1 MIYITIHDDSLEGTL
16 KDMTVRVED
25 DGESDRAALSRRVQE
40 KANELFTSWNTQKD
54 KVMPDE

>member
-25 DGESDRAALSRRVQE
+25 DGDRSAVSRRVQE

>member
-1 MIYITIHDDSLEGTL
+1 MIYITIHDDSLDGTL
-16 KDMTVRVED
+16 KDMTVCVED
-25 DGESDRAALSRRVQE
+25 DGDRATVSRRVQE

>member
-16 KDMTVRVED
+16 KDMTVCVED
-25 DGESDRAALSRRVQE
+25 DDDRVALSHRVRE
-40 KANELFTSWNTQKD
+40 KANELFTSWNIQRD

>member
-16 KDMTVRVED
+16 KDMTVCVDDDED
-25 DGESDRAALSRRVQE
+25 DATVSHRIQE
-40 KANELFTSWNTQKD
+40 KANELFTSWNIQRD

>member
-25 DGESDRAALSRRVQE
+25 DGESDRVALSRRVQE

-54 KVMPDE
+54 KVMPDD

>member
-1 MIYITIHDDSLEGTL
+1 MIYITIHDDSLEGAL

-25 DGESDRAALSRRVQE
+25 DGDSDRADLSHRVQE

-54 KVMPDE
+54 KVMPDD

>member
-25 DGESDRAALSRRVQE
+25 DDDRATVSRRVQE

-54 KVMPDE
+54 KVMPDD

>member
-16 KDMTVRVED
+16 KDMTVCVDD
-25 DGESDRAALSRRVQE
+25 DGERFALSHRVQE
-40 KANELFTSWNTQKD
+40 KANELFTSWNIQRD

>member
-25 DGESDRAALSRRVQE
+25 DGDRATASRRVQE
-40 KANELFTSWNTQKD
+40 KANELFTSWNIQRS

>member
-1 MIYITIHDDSLEGTL
+1 MIYITIHDDSLEGAL

-25 DGESDRAALSRRVQE
+25 DGESDRTALSRRVQE

>member
-25 DGESDRAALSRRVQE
+25 DGDRATVSRRVQE

>member
-16 KDMTVRVED
+16 KDMTVCVED
-25 DGESDRAALSRRVQE
+25 DGDRATASRRVQE
-40 KANELFTSWNTQKD
+40 KANELFTSWNIQRS

>member
-25 DGESDRAALSRRVQE
+25 DGDRATISRRVQE
-40 KANELFTSWNTQKD
+40 KANELFTSWNTQRD

>member
-25 DGESDRAALSRRVQE
+25 DGDRATVSRRVQE

-54 KVMPDE
+54 KVMPDD

>member
-16 KDMTVRVED
+16 KDMTVCVED
-25 DGESDRAALSRRVQE
+25 DGDRFALSHRIQE
-40 KANELFTSWNTQKD
+40 KANELFTSWNIQRD

>member
-1 MIYITIHDDSLEGTL
+1 MIYITIHDDSLEGAL
-16 KDMTVRVED
+16 KDMTIRVED
-25 DGESDRAALSRRVQE
+25 DGESDRVALSHRVQE

>member
-16 KDMTVRVED
+16 KDMTICVED
-25 DGESDRAALSRRVQE
+25 DGDRVALSHRVQE